1 MSHPTSPAEHAVL
14 ELRQILVPGRGRPR
28 LAELSL
34 RLVPGERVALI
45 GASGA
50 GKSTLLAVANGLLQ
64 PREGT
69 VLWSGRERAQSE
81 RTRRRQQAAIGT
93 LWQELR
99 LIEELTVQQNLN
111 CGRLASWGWPKA
123 MLNLLLPLESEACA
137 QVLRQV
143 DLDPQL
149 LNQPVS
155 QLSGGQRQRVAIARL
170 LRQEPQL
177 LLADE
182 PLASLDPRLA
192 QDLLTLLLGQVSPKR
207 ALLMSLHRPD
217 LLDGFD
223 RVIGLR
229 QGRLCFD
236 GPVSTLSSSAMA
248 ALYAGQAPGDGA

>member
-229 QGRLCFD
+229 QGRICFD

>member
-81 RTRRRQQAAIGT
+81 RTRRRQQGAIGT

-229 QGRLCFD
+229 QGRICFD